1 MTKNYSFF
9 FVREGRGKKKRGKSA
24 NLWCLN
30 SFFFSFNTV
39 RLFPLMVAS
48 ARSRTVPQ
56 GDRCKFAQKPEA
68 IWSIKNIPG
77 DISTG
82 KSKKVGWVCKCWG
95 SWQHQE
101 PRESFAKDSIHH
113 RCPWISPL
121 KKKRHIHTTTPHQ
134 LLPFKIA
141 FILTRLLNITH
152 SIHPFPPRNYFF
164 FSWYFL
170 KGYPYLLVLCACTA
184 DSWPMEASFDNGKT
198 FSGTVN
204 KKLIFDGSFFL
215 SEFSFSRLLNYFFFA
230 VVSFWLI
237 WPWISIAL

>member
-1 MTKNYSFF
+1 MRIFG
-9 FVREGRGKKKRGKSA
+9 VWI
-24 NLWCLN
+24 L
-30 SFFFSFNTV
+30 FSSPLTPCAY
-39 RLFPLMVAS
+39 FPLMVAS

-121 KKKRHIHTTTPHQ
+121 RKKRHIHTTTPHQ
-134 LLPFKIA
+134 RSTLRNSLYSYPVTKYNPFY
-141 FILTRLLNITH
+141 
-152 SIHPFPPRNYFF
+152 SPFPTKKLFF
-164 FSWYFL
+164 FRDIFWRGTPIYSFCAHAPLTVDQWKHPSTMGKPFL
-170 KGYPYLLVLCACTA
+170 VQ
-184 DSWPMEASFDNGKT
+184 
-198 FSGTVN
+198 
-204 KKLIFDGSFFL
+204 
-215 SEFSFSRLLNYFFFA
+215 
-230 VVSFWLI
+230 
-237 WPWISIAL
+237 

>member
-1 MTKNYSFF
+1 MSRF
-9 FVREGRGKKKRGKSA
+9 
-24 NLWCLN
+24 
-30 SFFFSFNTV
+30 FFFSFNTV
-39 RLFPLMVAS
+39 RLFPLMEAS

-95 SWQHQE
+95 SWQHQK

-113 RCPWISPL
+113 RCPWISPPW
-121 KKKRHIHTTTPHQ
+121 KKRHIHTTTSHQ
-134 LLPFKIA
+134 FPPFKIA
-141 FILTRLLNITH
+141 FILPVTKYN
-152 SIHPFPPRNYFF
+152 PFYPSLFTKEYFF
-164 FSWYFL
+164 PSYFL

-184 DSWPMEASFDNGKT
+184 DSWPMVASFDNGKT

-204 KKLIFDGSFFL
+204 KKLIFDVFCFL
-215 SEFSFSRLLNYFFFA
+215 FGFISSESSFSRLLNYFFHPSQFLINMI
-230 VVSFWLI
+230 VNIDYPSHRWEFWLG
-237 WPWISIAL
+237 SYFKLYCLNKNVL